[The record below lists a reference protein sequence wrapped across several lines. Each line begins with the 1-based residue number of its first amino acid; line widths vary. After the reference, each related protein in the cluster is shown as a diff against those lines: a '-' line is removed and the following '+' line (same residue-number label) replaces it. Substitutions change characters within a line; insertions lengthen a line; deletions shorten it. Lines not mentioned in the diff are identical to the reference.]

1 MRDVALRAIDTA
13 RTRGASYAD
22 VRIVH
27 FRSESVTVRNRNVEG
42 LVVDESLGFGVR
54 VVVDGYWGFAASNV
68 LSTREADR
76 VAAEAVKIARAS
88 ASVSGR
94 KADLGPAV
102 RNVGRYVTPI
112 QKDPFAVSLEDKIG
126 MLVGVSETMLS
137 VPQVI
142 AAEASTYAQ
151 HETKTFASSEGA
163 FIEQELY
170 ETGCGIEATAVDEG
184 EVQVRSYPNS
194 VGRHQGTEGWEFVER
209 WDLPANAGRI
219 AEEARALLS
228 AKPCPP
234 GVTTVILD
242 GSQVALQI
250 HESCGHA
257 IELDR
262 VLGTEA
268 AFAGTSFL
276 TTDKL
281 GSFRYGSDIVN
292 LTADATIPGG
302 LGTFGYD
309 DEGVA
314 AHHTPV
320 VRNGI
325 FLGYLTSRE
334 TAAALKV
341 AEWAAHTG
349 PSHAGQIDPALL
361 AGRSNGTMRAD
372 SWRHLPL
379 IRMTNVS
386 LEPGDPTAGSGQGWT
401 LDDLIADTDEGLYME
416 TNRSWSID
424 DRRLNFQF
432 GTELAREIKN
442 GKLGDLVRNAT
453 YTGIT
458 PQFWGS
464 CDAIVNRDGWVVW
477 GTPNCGKGQPEQVA
491 HTGHGASASRFRNI
505 RVGVMQ

>member
-1 MRDVALRAIDTA
+1 MRDVALRALDTA
-13 RTRGASYAD
+13 RTRGATYAD
-22 VRIVH
+22 VRVVH
-27 FRSESVTVRNRNVEG
+27 FRSQSVTVRNRNVEG

-54 VVVDGYWGFAASNV
+54 VIVNGYWGFASSNK
-68 LSTREADR
+68 LTTAEADR

-88 ASVSGR
+88 SIVAGR
-94 KADLGPAV
+94 PADIGPPV
-102 RNVGRYVTPI
+102 RGVGRYVTPM
-112 QKDPFAVSLEDKIG
+112 QQDPFDVSLEDKIDLLLRTNEA
-126 MLVGVSETMLS
+126 MIGVPNIVM
-137 VPQVI
+137 
-142 AAEASTYAQ
+142 AESSIYNQHESKVFAST
-151 HETKTFASSEGA
+151 EGA
-163 FIEQELY
+163 YIEQELY
-170 ETGCGIEATAVDEG
+170 ETGCGIEATAVDED
-184 EVQVRSYPNS
+184 EVQKRSYPNS

-209 WDLPANAGRI
+209 WDLAGNAGRV
-219 AEEARALLS
+219 AEEASALLT

-281 GSFRYGSDIVN
+281 GRFRYGSDAVN

-302 LGTFGYD
+302 LGTFGWD
-309 DEGVA
+309 DEGVPA
-314 AHHTPV
+314 QHTPI
-320 VRNGI
+320 VRNGL

-334 TAAALKV
+334 TAASL
-341 AEWAAHTG
+341 
-349 PSHAGQIDPALL
+349 GQTSGGA
-361 AGRSNGTMRAD
+361 MRA
-372 SWRHLPL
+372 SGWNRLPL

-386 LEPGDPTAGSGQGWT
+386 LEPGDRT
-401 LDDLIADTDEGLYME
+401 LEELVADVDDGIYME

-442 GKLGDLVRNAT
+442 GKLGDLVKNAT

-464 CDAIVNRDGWVVW
+464 CDGIVNRDGWVVW

-491 HTGHGASASRFRNI
+491 HTGHGASPARFRNV